1 MHWKLKAAVQNAVC
15 LLPSST
21 SYAAYYWLQRHFG
34 GLRQINPIGQL
45 SAGVETWKRIIRHD
59 CDPTGT
65 TFFEVGTGRAPLVPL
80 AFWLMGAEKT
90 ITIDMNPYMKVELV
104 RESLRYITSRH
115 EEIEHLFGE
124 FLEKERYQALLVFAD
139 NPDFSLPEFLD
150 FCRVDYVA
158 PGNAASTGLPPQ
170 CIDFHTSYTVFEHI
184 PPEVLTQI
192 LEEGNRLISRTG
204 LFVHR
209 IDYSDHFSHFDKGI
223 SAINFLQYSDDKW
236 NRYAGNKYMYMNRLR
251 HDDFLSL
258 FESSGQRIL
267 DAELDIDY
275 RSQAVLRDGALIV
288 DDKFANKS
296 KDILSVTASWIV
308 SKKRG

>member
-1 MHWKLKAAVQNAVC
+1 
-15 LLPSST
+15 
-21 SYAAYYWLQRHFG
+21 
-34 GLRQINPIGQL
+34 
-45 SAGVETWKRIIRHD
+45 
-59 CDPTGT
+59 
-65 TFFEVGTGRAPLVPL
+65 
-80 AFWLMGAEKT
+80 MGAEKT

-223 SAINFLQYSDDKW
+223 SAINFLQYSDDQW

-267 DAELDIDY
+267 DAELDIDH